1 MLKILVPVNGSAC
14 SLKAVDEAIRTARA
28 NGDAIVQLVNVQPL
42 LPVHVSRFLS
52 HGQTEKMRVERAKFA
67 LGEAQRRV
75 EAAGLRCSVHMLRGR
90 IVPSV
95 TAYATEA
102 GVDQIVIGTS
112 PVRSAVRLFRESIAD
127 GLIEKSTVP
136 VDVVRGGEVG
146 LFERFGLQAG
156 LGLGLTIFWLAN
168 E

>member
-28 NGDAIVQLVNVQPL
+28 SGDAIVQLVNVQPL
-42 LPVHVSRFLS
+42 FPRHVSRFLS
-52 HGQTEKMRVERAKFA
+52 GGATEGIRVERAKLA
-67 LGEAQRRV
+67 LEAAQRRV
-75 EAAGLRCSVHMLRGR
+75 EEAGLHCSVHMLRGR

-95 TAYATEA
+95 TAYAAEA
-102 GVDQIVIGTS
+102 GVDQIVVGTS

-127 GLIEKSTVP
+127 GLIEKSAVP

>member
-1 MLKILVPVNGSAC
+1 MLKVLVPVNGSEC
-14 SLKAVDEAIRTARA
+14 SLKAVDEAIRTAKA
-28 NGDAIVQLVNVQPL
+28 NDNAIIQLVNVQPL
-42 LPVHVSRFLS
+42 FPLHVSRFLS
-52 HGQTEKMRVERAKFA
+52 NGQTENIRIERARLA
-67 LGEAQRRV
+67 LAEAQRRV

-90 IVPSV
+90 IVPSI
-95 TAYATEA
+95 TTYAMQA

-112 PVRSAVRLFRESIAD
+112 PVRGVGRLFRESIAD

-146 LFERFGLQAG
+146 MFERFGLPAG
-156 LGLGLTIFWLAN
+156 LGLGLTIFWLTN